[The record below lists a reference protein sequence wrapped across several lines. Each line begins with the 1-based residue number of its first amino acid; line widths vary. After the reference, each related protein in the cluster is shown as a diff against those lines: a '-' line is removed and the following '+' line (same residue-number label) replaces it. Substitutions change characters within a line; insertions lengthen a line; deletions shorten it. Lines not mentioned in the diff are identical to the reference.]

1 MNITIIGLGY
11 VGLSLAVLL
20 SQKHNV
26 IALDIDGEK
35 VNKIKNKI
43 SPIKDRHITEYLNK
57 KDLNLV
63 STSKYDEAFSNCE
76 FAIICTPANY
86 DSKNNKFDL
95 KSVKFSIEEIIKYN
109 SKCNIIVKSTVTIG
123 FTDEALTFIKT

>member
-1 MNITIIGLGY
+1 MNITIIGLAY

-76 FAIICTPANY
+76 FAIICTPTN
-86 DSKNNKFDL
+86 
-95 KSVKFSIEEIIKYN
+95 
-109 SKCNIIVKSTVTIG
+109 
-123 FTDEALTFIKT
+123 